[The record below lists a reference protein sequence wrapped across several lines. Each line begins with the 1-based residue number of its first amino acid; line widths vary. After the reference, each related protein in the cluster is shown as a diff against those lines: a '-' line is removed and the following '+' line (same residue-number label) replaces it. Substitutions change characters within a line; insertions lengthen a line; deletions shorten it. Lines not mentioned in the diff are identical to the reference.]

1 MFVNEKILYLN
12 HEFETSAA
20 AYLGQADIQRCF
32 QGALSGGYA
41 GLLIGSEDGLAYW
54 ALKV

>member
-12 HEFETSAA
+12 HEFETITA